1 MFEVIEQNNI
11 CDVVLVHCDVN
22 NSKTL
27 ALRGA
32 ASFKSDGVS
41 ELLTRVIL
49 LHLNS
54 YLLRYRCSE
63 NVYLDL
69 RKLPYSIK
77 TEFSILNISTLR
89 FKNRF
94 YINSLEGQS

>member
-11 CDVVLVHCDVN
+11 CDVVHCDVN
-22 NSKTL
+22 NSKAL
-27 ALRGA
+27 ALLGA
-32 ASFKSDGVS
+32 ANFKLDGVS

-54 YLLRYRCSE
+54 YLLRYRRPE

-69 RKLPYSIK
+69 CKLPYSIK
-77 TEFSILNISTLR
+77 KEFSIFNISTLR

-94 YINSLEGQS
+94 YTYSLEGQS